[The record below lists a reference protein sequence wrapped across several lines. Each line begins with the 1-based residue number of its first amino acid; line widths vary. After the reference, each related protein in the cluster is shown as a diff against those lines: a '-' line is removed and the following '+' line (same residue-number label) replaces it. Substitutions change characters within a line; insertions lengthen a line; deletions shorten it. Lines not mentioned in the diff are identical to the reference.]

1 MSLNIRPLSK
11 ELAEK
16 AIKEL
21 NEVPSRLPDDVQAFR
36 DWIVKQPH
44 LRARTDDQFLV
55 NFLRGSKHSL
65 ERAKEKLE
73 LYYSVRQSMK
83 DIWSCEDPMSPRNL
97 ELLRLGHM
105 LKLPKTA
112 TPDGPVILLLRYSE
126 DSSKYTFKEM
136 MRIQF
141 FLMTI
146 LMYDDD
152 NVIIAG
158 QSGLM
163 DMKNAS
169 MAQFAQ
175 MSPALMK
182 KMALLSQD
190 ASPMRMKSFNY
201 LHMPSVFET
210 MFNLF
215 KSFLNEKIRGRVRKS
230 FNNYC
235 VGGFDWFLSFQLHIH
250 SDLASLY
257 KELPQHLLPVE
268 YGGENGSIE
277 ELVKYWEDKLAEYR
291 DMLIDEGQYG
301 TDESRRQSPTKH
313 SETLFGA
320 EGSFRKLEVD

>member
-1 MSLNIRPLSK
+1 MSLKIRPLSK

-21 NEVPSRLPDDVQAFR
+21 NEIPSRLPDDVQAFR

-65 ERAKEKLE
+65 ERAKEKLD

-83 DIWSCEDPMSPRNL
+83 DMWSNEDPMSPRNL

-105 LKLPKTA
+105 LKLPNTA
-112 TPDGPVILLLRYSE
+112 TPDGPVIILLRYSP
-126 DSSKYTFKEM
+126 DSSQYTFKEM
-136 MRIQF
+136 MRLQF

-146 LMYDDD
+146 LMYDSD
-152 NVIIAG
+152 NAIIAG
-158 QSGLM
+158 QTGLM

-201 LHMPSVFET
+201 LNMPTIFES
-210 MFNLF
+210 MFSLF
-215 KSFLNEKIRGRVRKS
+215 KSFLNEKIRSRVRKS
-230 FNNYC
+230 FVY
-235 VGGFDWFLSFQLHIH
+235 
-250 SDLASLY
+250 
-257 KELPQHLLPVE
+257 
-268 YGGENGSIE
+268 
-277 ELVKYWEDKLAEYR
+277 
-291 DMLIDEGQYG
+291 
-301 TDESRRQSPTKH
+301 
-313 SETLFGA
+313 
-320 EGSFRKLEVD
+320 